1 MSIPSNQST
10 HEGQVS
16 DLTTHEGQVSD
27 LTQTIKNIHSS
38 PSKIEKKKFF
48 FFVFFELL
56 WMSVVYAWTPQK
68 KLKLTLGITAI
79 GTRKEEIER
88 RTEKEVKAN
97 SFGVRGVRLS
107 GSEEK
112 LLNKTTEEESTLRSS
127 AGNTLSTSSTIQ
139 LLLSSVN
146 FKFVQFK
153 SVLFSFE

>member
-1 MSIPSNQST
+1 LFTRGHP
-10 HEGQVS
+10 
-16 DLTTHEGQVSD
+16 
-27 LTQTIKNIHSS
+27 K
-38 PSKIEKKKFF
+38 
-48 FFVFFELL
+48 
-56 WMSVVYAWTPQK
+56 K

-97 SFGVRGVRLS
+97 SFGVRLS

-146 FKFVQFK
+146 FVQFK